1 MQVSVE
7 TTGGLERRMDIQVPA
22 ARIEKAI
29 EDRLKNMSRTVRLKG
44 FRPGKVPVNVVRQ
57 QFGPQVRIE
66 VLDKLVQ
73 STFAEAVVQE
83 KLSPAGGPRIEP
95 LDMSE
100 GADLKYRATFE
111 IFPDVELKGLQF
123 HVDRPV
129 AEVTEQDI
137 DAMIEN
143 LRKQRPLFTAVERES
158 RNGDRVAV
166 DFEGRIDGEPFEG
179 GKGENVQI
187 TLGEGRMLKDFEAG
201 LLAAKAGDEKTI
213 PVTFPA
219 DYGAPN
225 LAGKTASFAIK
236 IRSVEQQDLPEINDE
251 FLKAFGIEAGG
262 IERLRQEIG
271 DNMRRELGET
281 IRMNVRKQVM
291 DQLLASNP
299 IEVPK
304 VLLDSEIRNLQMD
317 AGRRAGARDASQ
329 LPAAEQFHETARRR
343 LAMGILVREVI
354 KLHNIQTDR
363 GRLQAKFNELAS
375 QYPSP
380 QEVLKAYQS
389 NPQAQEQVESLV
401 LEDQVVDKLIESAAV
416 TERPSTFKE
425 LMNFGA

>member
-1 MQVSVE
+1 M
-7 TTGGLERRMDIQVPA
+7 
-22 ARIEKAI
+22 
-29 EDRLKNMSRTVRLKG
+29 
-44 FRPGKVPVNVVRQ
+44 
-57 QFGPQVRIE
+57 
-66 VLDKLVQ
+66 
-73 STFAEAVVQE
+73 
-83 KLSPAGGPRIEP
+83 
-95 LDMSE
+95 
-100 GADLKYRATFE
+100 
-111 IFPDVELKGLQF
+111 
-123 HVDRPV
+123 
-129 AEVTEQDI
+129 
-137 DAMIEN
+137 
-143 LRKQRPLFTAVERES
+143 
-158 RNGDRVAV
+158 
-166 DFEGRIDGEPFEG
+166 DFEGRVDGELFEG

-187 TLGEGRMLKDFEAG
+187 TVGEGRMLKDFEAG
-201 LLAAKAGDEKTI
+201 LLGAKAGEEKTI
-213 PVTFPA
+213 AVTFPA

-225 LAGKTASFAIK
+225 LAGKSASFAIK

-251 FLKAFGIEAGG
+251 FLKVFGIESGG

-281 IRMNVRKQVM
+281 IRANVRKQVM

-304 VLLDSEIRNLQMD
+304 VLLDSEIRNLQRD

-329 LPAAEQFHETARRR
+329 LPAAEQFRDTARRR
-343 LAMGILVREVI
+343 LALGILVREVI
-354 KLHNIQTDR
+354 KLHDIQTDR
-363 GRLQAKFNELAS
+363 GRLQAKFHELAS

-401 LEDQVVDKLIESAAV
+401 LEDQVVDTLIETAAV